1 MKIANI
7 VTSNKVDVTD
17 DINVVKD
24 IKDIIEG
31 IPTLVTSYQWLIKNY
46 DDYDFYDKK
55 LEDDLYW
62 TFARTERRDIFANDV
77 EDFVTLANKKLIE
90 KVNYVFIDFIQYH
103 PLTIRKIVKKII
115 SLKYKVAFKH
125 RDMIYIY
132 GDNLIF
138 GVDLD
143 LINYMGLN
151 SIKIENKIKT
161 KCDVFLEDSEIFI
174 EYKDNMERLN
184 HSVKYIPYL
193 YYIKNE

>member
-7 VTSNKVDVTD
+7 VTTNKVDVTD
-17 DINVVKD
+17 DINVVND

-46 DDYDFYDKK
+46 DDYDLYNKK
-55 LEDDLYW
+55 LDDNLYW
-62 TFARTERRDIFANDV
+62 TFARTERRDIFTNDV
-77 EDFVTLANKKLIE
+77 ENFITIANKKLIE
-90 KVNYVFIDFIQYH
+90 NISYIFIDFIQYH
-103 PLTIRKIVKKII
+103 PSTIKKIVKKII
-115 SLKYKVAFKH
+115 TLKNKIAFKH
-125 RDMIYIY
+125 KDMIYIY

-143 LINYMGLN
+143 LINYMGYD
-151 SIKIENKIKT
+151 SKMIENKIKT